1 MYNLLVKNTLSRKK
15 NIYLLPT
22 KITYAMILV
31 VESGSTKADW
41 MLIKESQHIPYTT
54 KGFNPFFHN
63 KEDILIELNDHLEL
77 DLIKDEVTQIFFYG
91 AGCSSKKLNAKIEN
105 GLSAFFTKAKI
116 VVDHDLK
123 ACAVSLYEKEP
134 IVACIL
140 GTGSN
145 SCYFDGKKITE
156 NSDALGYILGDEG
169 SGSYFGK
176 IILSD
181 FIYNRLPEKMMVEMT
196 RLGFHKDNIIENVY
210 MKDNANVFI
219 ASFMPVL
226 VRNRELDYSQ
236 RIIKNGF
243 SEFIDKH
250 VLCYPE
256 SKKAAISFVGSV
268 ACLLKQELEDVCKS
282 KRLRFGKVIRRPL
295 ENLVH
300 YHLSPESMKT
310 ENFNIKINKN

>member
-1 MYNLLVKNTLSRKK
+1 
-15 NIYLLPT
+15 
-22 KITYAMILV
+22 MILV

-41 MLIKESQHIPYTT
+41 MLIDKNQHIQYSS
-54 KGFNPFFHN
+54 KGFNPVFHN
-63 KEDILIELNDHLEL
+63 EEDVLVELNNHPDLEL
-77 DLIKDEVTQIFFYG
+77 IKEEITQLFFYG
-91 AGCSSKKLNAKIEN
+91 AGCSSKKLNKKIEN

-116 VVDHDLK
+116 LVDHDLK

-181 FIYNRLPEKMMVEMT
+181 FIYKRLPEIMMIEMSQ
-196 RLGFHKDNIIENVY
+196 LGFHKDNIIENVY

-226 VRNRELDYSQ
+226 MRNRELDYSQ
-236 RIIKNGF
+236 GIIKSGLN
-243 SEFIDKH
+243 EFIEKH

-256 SKKAAISFVGSV
+256 SKKVAISFVGSV
-268 ACLLKQELEDVCKS
+268 AYLLKEELEDVCKNNGL
-282 KRLRFGKVIRRPL
+282 KFGKVIRRPL
-295 ENLVH
+295 ENLVN
-300 YHLSPESMKT
+300 YHLSS
-310 ENFNIKINKN
+310 ENK